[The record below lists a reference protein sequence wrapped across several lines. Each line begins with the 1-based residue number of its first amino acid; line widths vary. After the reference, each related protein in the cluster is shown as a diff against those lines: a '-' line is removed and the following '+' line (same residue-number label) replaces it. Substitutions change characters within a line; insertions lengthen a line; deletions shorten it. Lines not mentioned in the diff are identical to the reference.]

1 MYTIHPFKGI
11 VTRDSDGAQVAPAQ
25 SIDDPLFVE
34 YHAWID
40 AGNEPI
46 EDLTPPAP
54 EIVVPSS
61 VSPRQIRLALNKL
74 GLRDT
79 VEAEIAVSS
88 RDIRDTWEFSTEISI
103 TDPLVQSIAT
113 KFGADLNGLFILA
126 ASL

>member
-61 VSPRQIRLALNKL
+61 VSPQQT
-74 GLRDT
+74 G
-79 VEAEIAVSS
+79 
-88 RDIRDTWEFSTEISI
+88 
-103 TDPLVQSIAT
+103 T
-113 KFGADLNGLFILA
+113 KRYR
-126 ASL
+126 